1 MKKNI
6 FVVISSQYF
15 FKYVTLNSFK
25 QLEKKYNVHYLFNE
39 EKLNLKNIKKKK
51 KNFIKKIK
59 NKKKKQNIY

>member
-51 KNFIKKIK
+51 KIF
-59 NKKKKQNIY
+59 